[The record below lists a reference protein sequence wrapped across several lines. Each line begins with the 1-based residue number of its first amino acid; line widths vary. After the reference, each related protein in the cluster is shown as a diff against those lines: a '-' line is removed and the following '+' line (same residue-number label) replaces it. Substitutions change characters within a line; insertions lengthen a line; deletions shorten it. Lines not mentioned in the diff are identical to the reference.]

1 VQLEAP
7 LHTGA
12 ATYDPAAAE
21 HLRITRLA
29 LHGKPVTLRPSEHGS
44 VVVASFHGGQ
54 LHVSPVAKVVQ
65 LRPSLGHV
73 DAADERRRAEVERT
87 TQQAGRG
94 AAAEAAPRAEEVD
107 ADADEEDGDGAPQQ
121 RGLHLLQ
128 TRIRRPDAQ
137 SAQSLARAHE
147 EAEQWLPLMV
157 HGERSPVSTAVLH
170 HLRTAHSDAGAA
182 GQPVSAAAYLEALLP
197 KQTHVSASKAMASHA
212 QQGNATEARE
222 VREPVARATGPPRPG
237 PSLDALP
244 AVLHAMVTA
253 RGQFLVSAGAVR
265 DLLRMSPAAAG
276 VRGATELSDEQ
287 LAQGLGPGWVA
298 IQGRLVASTT
308 GDAMTDALRA
318 KVVALLKAKASAGEG
333 APSVRKQDVTAVA
346 GGELGAGP
354 SSLYSRVMRGLCDSS
369 TGGVWVLRA
378 GEAPAEGARRR
389 AKKGAAGGGEGED
402 VPMDDSDCE

>member
-1 VQLEAP
+1 MQLEVP
-7 LHTGA
+7 LLTGA
-12 ATYDPAAAE
+12 ATYDHAAAE

-29 LHGKPVTLRPSEHGS
+29 LHGRPVTLRPSEHGS

-73 DAADERRRAEVERT
+73 DAADERRRAEVERN

-94 AAAEAAPRAEEVD
+94 AVAEAAPRAEEAD
-107 ADADEEDGDGAPQQ
+107 AEADEEDGDGAPQQ

-157 HGERSPVSTAVLH
+157 HGERSPISTAVLH
-170 HLRTAHSDAGAA
+170 HLRTAHAAAGAA

-197 KQTHVSASKAMASHA
+197 KQTHVSAAKASQQAHA
-212 QQGNATEARE
+212 AEARE
-222 VREPVARATGPPRPG
+222 VREAREPAARASGRPRPG
-237 PSLDALP
+237 PALDALP
-244 AVLHAMVTA
+244 AVLHAMVTS
-253 RGQFLVSAGAVR
+253 RGHFLVSAGAVR
-265 DLLRMSPAAAG
+265 DLLRLSPAAAG

-287 LAQGLGPGWVA
+287 LAQGLGSGWVA

-308 GDAMTDALRA
+308 GDAVADPVRA
-318 KVVALLKAKASAGEG
+318 KVVALLKAKAAAGDG
-333 APSVRKQDVTAVA
+333 APPSLRKQDVTAVA

-354 SSLYSRVMRGLCDSS
+354 SSLYTRVMRSLCDS
-369 TGGVWVLRA
+369 TAGGVWVLRA
-378 GEAPAEGARRR
+378 GEAPSAEGARRR
-389 AKKGAAGGGEGED
+389 AKKGAAGEEGE
-402 VPMDDSDCE
+402 PMDEDGDELE